1 MSLIKD
7 FLKKQYDTKQNFH
20 LLVKD
25 NKTTEAVKLLTDYIN
40 EYNSFK
46 NIIARICV
54 FFNTCYKKIKS
65 FIAYIKSLIWRF
77 WNFSVMKLFK
87 GYTTTVYWEF
97 GTYGIAKL
105 LYKPFLKF
113 LKEAKLF
120 FEESEISV
128 YNTYKEALEDIIL
141 YHENEKE
148 FSKKHNIL
156 ELYNDYMK
164 ALDNYKHKSDRFPSD
179 RFLDSLEISDKFK
192 KMFELGYTITVLD
205 SDSVKVDKIGKK
217 YEKACQKVLDNATK
231 TLENMIKNRNNLW
244 V

>member
-54 FFNTCYKKIKS
+54 FFDTCYKKIKS
-65 FIAYIKSLIWRF
+65 FIAYIKSSIWKF
-77 WNFSVMKLFK
+77 WNFPVMKLFK

-120 FEESEISV
+120 FEESEIAV
-128 YNTYKEALEDIIL
+128 YNTYKEAL
-141 YHENEKE
+141 
-148 FSKKHNIL
+148 
-156 ELYNDYMK
+156 
-164 ALDNYKHKSDRFPSD
+164 DNYEYKSERFPSD
-179 RFLDSLEISDKFK
+179 RFLDSLEIPDKFK
-192 KMFELGYTITVLD
+192 KMFELGYTITALD